1 MISMSQRQ
9 LPSSASQVLTVCRYE
24 LLKFLRGRKIIAI
37 IGISFAIP
45 LLIIVTPELFGVEQS
60 ETARDFFLIPL
71 GFISI
76 LLVITGA
83 FFGTSAL
90 NSEFQEKTGYI
101 LFPNPVTRTSIWFGK
116 FIASAIIG
124 AFVIAIYYSV
134 VTVAT
139 LIKYQNVPQ
148 EIVQSAIFAFVFVIM
163 IMSISFL
170 ISSVLR
176 GSTGAAVLIFFL
188 FILILPI
195 LDGFLVNLAEIKPV
209 YSPSFSAKIIQ
220 NVLVV
225 PYPSDLEQGDVPRG
239 PFDQFRFVAYVDD
252 SLSVLISYSII
263 ASIVSI
269 LLFKRKEMT

>member
-1 MISMSQRQ
+1 MINLSQRQ

-60 ETARDFFLIPL
+60 ETARDFFSIPL

-116 FIASAIIG
+116 FIASAVIG
-124 AFVIAIYYSV
+124 SIVIAIYYSV